1 MDKIKKVTDMMEHPE
16 LYSEEDF
23 REMLLDDDSRLTFKA
38 IAELEAA
45 FDAQDDTLQQVDDGD
60 KPHHSATPLWR
71 KIAAAVVGVCLLSG
85 VAYAAVVSG
94 VFSSSPKQDIANVAD
109 SVATVGKTQYVE
121 VKNDGKTI
129 DVKKVFENAT
139 LEQVLHDIGYVNRKA
154 VAFRT
159 DSVRLLRLYYQ
170 WDSRHGL
177 DKNIEELNR
186 FEKINIIIKA
196 DSLIVD

>member
-1 MDKIKKVTDMMEHPE
+1 MMEHPE

-186 FEKINIIIKA
+186 FEKINITIKA

>member
-45 FDAQDDTLQQVDDGD
+45 FDAQDETQQQVDDGD
-60 KPHHSATPLWR
+60 KPQHSTTPLWR
-71 KIAAAVVGVCLLSG
+71 KIAAAVVGICLLSG

-94 VFSSSPKQDIANVAD
+94 VFSSSPKQEVVASAD

-121 VKNDGKTI
+121 VKNDGKTM

-159 DSVRLLRLYYQ
+159 DSVRLLRLYYE

-186 FEKINIIIKA
+186 FEKINITIKA

>member
-60 KPHHSATPLWR
+60 KPHHQATPLWR

-94 VFSSSPKQDIANVAD
+94 VFGSSPKQDIANVAD

-186 FEKINIIIKA
+186 FEKINITIKA

>member
-186 FEKINIIIKA
+186 FEKINITVKG

>member
-186 FEKINIIIKA
+186 FEKINITIKA

>member
-1 MDKIKKVTDMMEHPE
+1 M
-16 LYSEEDF
+16 
-23 REMLLDDDSRLTFKA
+23 
-38 IAELEAA
+38 
-45 FDAQDDTLQQVDDGD
+45 
-60 KPHHSATPLWR
+60 
-71 KIAAAVVGVCLLSG
+71 
-85 VAYAAVVSG
+85 
-94 VFSSSPKQDIANVAD
+94 FSSSPKQDIANVAD

-186 FEKINIIIKA
+186 FEKINITIKA

>member
-16 LYSEEDF
+16 LYSKEDF

-60 KPHHSATPLWR
+60 KPHHPATPLWR

-186 FEKINIIIKA
+186 FEKINITIKA

>member
-45 FDAQDDTLQQVDDGD
+45 FDAQDDTLQQVDYGD
-60 KPHHSATPLWR
+60 KPHHPATPLWR

-94 VFSSSPKQDIANVAD
+94 VFGSSPKQDIANVAD

-186 FEKINIIIKA
+186 FEKINITIKA